1 MGDLMM
7 NRLLLIEQSIFFFF
21 FLVFEFCSA
30 DYRKTLKA
38 S

>member
-21 FLVFEFCSA
+21 SLFLSFVLLIIE
-30 DYRKTLKA
+30 KP
-38 S
+38 

>member
-7 NRLLLIEQSIFFFF
+7 NRLLLIEQSIFF